1 MEKITSKVVIEHV
14 KKLLDESAKE
24 ITEAEK
30 REQQK
35 YAVLI
40 QSRSDKQL
48 LTRMLDESSQI
59 RNNRKLSR
67 RIKHLLGI
75 YGIPGFFNW
84 FDTLLIRAFAS
95 FGYLFDFVA
104 IPIFKKKLRQD
115 TAAVIIDEKPS
126 VFFRHL
132 RKRQQE
138 KIGQNVNLLG
148 EVVLGDSEAE
158 ARYQHYLEGLK
169 NPQINYISIKISGI
183 YAQINALNYEQNK
196 RDLVEKIANIYRR
209 AMEFPYVDEQGNS
222 SPKFVN
228 LDMEEYKDT
237 HLTLDVF
244 FEVLSM
250 PEFKH
255 YPAGI
260 VIQAYLPDAWSF
272 QSRLREFAH
281 KRVADGGAPVKMR
294 LVKGANLAMET
305 VVSSLKGWTNPIYD
319 NKIDV
324 DANYLKILDRA
335 LEPANAAC
343 VHIGVASHNLFTLS
357 YSYLLA
363 LKNDVLG
370 YLSFEM
376 LEGMANYLP
385 RVMKSLNKQIILY
398 TPVVSDENFLNA
410 VSYLV
415 RRLDENTGR
424 DNFLSYSFNLTYGS
438 DTWHFLQRQFEEA
451 YSRKDDI
458 CIKPRRTQDRNEP
471 VTFEGAET
479 EFRNEPDTNFDLPQN
494 RAWAMQIHNR
504 WKKDKHFV
512 PKQIPV
518 QIGEKE
524 IITEK
529 TLRYYDHS
537 QNNEVCVAE
546 TCLATT
552 EHVEAMIQTS
562 EKDASGW
569 AKKSLDERTELLHR
583 VAVNIANKR
592 GDLIGCMSAVTGKT
606 FFEGDVEVSEA
617 VDFCRYYPLSLRAFY
632 DLHTIELNPRGLILV
647 IPPWNFPTAIPVGG
661 VAAALAGG
669 NRVILK
675 PATVAY
681 PVARMFVECFWDA
694 GIPGDALQIVCT
706 DGREPLKHLTTHPAV
721 KQVIFTGGTD
731 TALQLMQQN
740 PTCPVSAETGG
751 KNAMILTSACD
762 RDHAILNILT
772 SAFSNAGQKCSACSL
787 LLLEKEIYDDPAF
800 REKLKDAV
808 LSLHA
813 GQVWDHGNIVGPMV
827 TNINDKLEKAFELEP
842 GESWLVPPV
851 FADELKYMLKPTVKW
866 GVKPDS
872 YTFNNELF
880 APLLAVV
887 RMENLEEGIRLVNST
902 GYGLT
907 SGLQSLDEEEHEL
920 WKQNIEAG
928 NLYINRGI
936 TGAIVS
942 RQPFGGMKLSAFGP
956 GIKAGGPNYAV
967 SFMQVNEKPE
977 LKAEVQELW
986 IKELQSKQLINDEEA
1001 GRMQLF
1007 YQSCQLWWKQEFSL
1021 EKDIHQIHG
1030 EKNIFRYLPLKKMAL
1045 RIYPA
1050 DSFCDLVMVLKAAE
1064 LAGTK
1069 IDLSSAVED
1078 ETITR
1083 LKTISGWSAFHK
1095 ETDADFAGRM
1105 QVYER
1110 IRCVAKVLPE
1120 ALLNKSAQTG
1130 MYIASQSPVA
1140 EARIEMLHYLK
1151 EQSVSYEYHRYGNI
1165 IED

>member
-1 MEKITSKVVIEHV
+1 MVKITSEAVIEHV
-14 KKLLDESAKE
+14 KMLLDESARE
-24 ITEAEK
+24 ISEVEK
-30 REQQK
+30 KEQQK
-35 YAVLI
+35 YAILI

-59 RNNRKLSR
+59 RNNKKLSR

-75 YGIPGFFNW
+75 YGIPGFFNK

-95 FGYLFDFVA
+95 FGYMFDFVA
-104 IPIFKKKLRQD
+104 IPIFKKKLRSD
-115 TAAVIIDEKPS
+115 TSAVIIDEKPS

-132 RKRQQE
+132 RKRKQE

-158 ARYQHYLEGLK
+158 ARYHHYLESLK
-169 NPQINYISIKISGI
+169 NPRINYISIKISGI
-183 YAQINALNYEQNK
+183 YAQINALNYAQNK
-196 RDLVEKIANIYRR
+196 LDLIAKISNIYHR
-209 AMEFPYVDEQGNS
+209 AMEYPYTDECGKR

-244 FEVLSM
+244 FDVLSK
-250 PEFKH
+250 PEFKQ

-260 VIQAYLPDAWSF
+260 VVQAYLPDAWDF
-272 QSRLREFAH
+272 QSHLLEFAK
-281 KRVADGGAPVKMR
+281 KRVADGGAPIKMR

-305 VVSSLKGWTNPIYD
+305 VVSSLKGWSNPIYD

-335 LEPANAAC
+335 LEPDNATC
-343 VHIGVASHNLFTLS
+343 VHVGVASHNLFTLS

-363 LKNDVLG
+363 VQNGVLD

-398 TPVVSDENFLNA
+398 TPVVSDKNFLNA

-451 YSRKDDI
+451 ISRKEVI

-471 VTFEGAET
+471 VTFDGAEN
-479 EFRNEPDTNFDLPQN
+479 EFINEPDTNFDLPQN

-512 PKQIPV
+512 PKLIPV

-552 EHVEAMIQTS
+552 EHVEEMIQTS
-562 EKDASGW
+562 EKDATGW
-569 AKKSLDERTELLHR
+569 ARKSLQERTELLHH

-617 VDFCRYYPLSLRAFY
+617 VDFCRYYPLSLRTFY
-632 DLHTIELNPRGLILV
+632 DLHTIELKPRGLILV

-661 VAAALAGG
+661 VAAALTGG

-681 PVARMFVECFWDA
+681 PIARMFVECFWDA
-694 GIPGDALQIVCT
+694 GIPKDALQIVCT
-706 DGREPLKHLTTHPAV
+706 DGREPLKYLTTHPAV
-721 KQVIFTGGTD
+721 KQMIFTGGTD
-731 TALQLMQQN
+731 TALHLMKQN

-787 LLLEKEIYDDPAF
+787 LLLEKEIYDDVAF

-827 TNINDKLEKAFELEP
+827 TNNNDKLDKAFELEP

-851 FADELKYMLKPTVKW
+851 FADEMKYMLKPTVKW
-866 GVKPDS
+866 GVKQGS
-872 YTFNNELF
+872 YTFNTELF
-880 APLLAVV
+880 APLLSAV

-907 SGLQSLDEEEHEL
+907 SGLQSLDEEEHKL

-936 TGAIVS
+936 TGAVVS

-956 GIKAGGPNYAV
+956 GIKAGGSNYAV
-967 SFMQVNEKPE
+967 SFMQVNEKPM

-986 IKELQSKQLINDEEA
+986 IKELLAKQLVSVMVAE
-1001 GRMQLF
+1001 RLQVF
-1007 YQSCQLWWKQEFSL
+1007 YLSCQHWWKREFSI
-1021 EKDIHQIHG
+1021 EKDIHQIRG

-1045 RIYPA
+1045 RIFPG
-1050 DSFCDLVMVLKAAE
+1050 DLISDLLMVLKAAE
-1064 LAGTK
+1064 LAGTQL
-1069 IDLSSAVED
+1069 DLSSAEDD
-1078 ETITR
+1078 ETIDILRTFN
-1083 LKTISGWSAFHK
+1083 SWSAFHE
-1095 ETDADFAGRM
+1095 ETDAVFAERM

-1110 IRCVAKVLPE
+1110 IRCVRTALPE
-1120 ALLNKSAQTG
+1120 VLISKSAQTG

-1140 EARIEMLHYLK
+1140 EGRIEMLHYLK

>member
-1 MEKITSKVVIEHV
+1 MEKITSQAVIEHV
-14 KKLLDESAKE
+14 KKLLNESALE

-30 REQQK
+30 KEQQK

-40 QSRSDKQL
+40 QSRNDKQL

-67 RIKHLLGI
+67 RIKHLLKI
-75 YGIPGFFNW
+75 YGIPGFFNS
-84 FDTLLIRAFAS
+84 FDTMLIRAFAS

-104 IPIFKKKLRQD
+104 IPIFKRKLRQD
-115 TAAVIIDEKPS
+115 TSAVIINEKPS
-126 VFFRHL
+126 VFFSHL

-138 KIGQNVNLLG
+138 RIGQNVNLLG

-158 ARYQHYLEGLK
+158 TRYKHYLEGLQ

-196 RDLVEKIANIYRR
+196 LDLVEKISNIYRK
-209 AMEFPYVDEQGNS
+209 AMEFSYTNEQGNQ

-228 LDMEEYKDT
+228 LDMEEYKDS

-244 FEVLSM
+244 FEVLSNT
-250 PEFKH
+250 EFKH

-260 VIQAYLPDAWSF
+260 VLQAYLPDAWSF
-272 QSRLREFAH
+272 QTRLLEFAH
-281 KRVADGGAPVKMR
+281 RRLATGGAPIKMR

-305 VVSSLKGWTNPIYD
+305 VVSSLKGWPNPIYD
-319 NKIDV
+319 TKIDV
-324 DANYLKILDRA
+324 DANYMKILDRA

-343 VHIGVASHNLFTLS
+343 VHVGVASHNLFTLS

-363 LKNDVLG
+363 LKNGVLAN
-370 YLSFEM
+370 LSFEM

-438 DTWHFLQRQFEEA
+438 ETWHFLQSQFEEA
-451 YSRKDDI
+451 LSRKENVN
-458 CIKPRRTQDRNEP
+458 IKPYRTQDRNEKVEFRG
-471 VTFEGAET
+471 VTT
-479 EFRNEPDTNFDLPQN
+479 EFSNEPDTNFDLPQN
-494 RAWAMQIHNR
+494 RIWAMQIHNR
-504 WKKDKHFV
+504 WKKDIHYV
-512 PKQIPV
+512 PNIIPV

-524 IITEK
+524 VYSKK

-546 TCLATT
+546 ACLATT
-552 EHVEAMIQTS
+552 LDVELMIMTS
-562 EKDASGW
+562 EKDESGW
-569 AKKSLDERTELLHR
+569 AKKTLDERTELLHR
-583 VAVNIANKR
+583 VAINIVNKR
-592 GDLIGCMSAVTGKT
+592 GELIGCMSAVTGKT

-617 VDFCRYYPLSLRAFY
+617 VDFCRYYPLSLRSFY
-632 DLHTIELNPRGLILV
+632 DLQNIKLQPCGLILV

-681 PVARMFVECFWDA
+681 PIARMFVECFWDA
-694 GIPGDALQIVCT
+694 GIPKDALQLVCT
-706 DGREPLKHLTTHPAV
+706 DGREPLKYLTTHPAV

-731 TALQLMQQN
+731 TALKLMQQN
-740 PTCPVSAETGG
+740 PACPVSAETGG
-751 KNAMILTSACD
+751 KNAIILTSACD
-762 RDHAILNILT
+762 RDHAILNVLT

-787 LLLEKEIYDDPAF
+787 LLLEKEIFDDESF

-827 TNINDKLEKAFELEP
+827 TNNNDKLEKALELEP
-842 GESWLVPPV
+842 GETWLVPPV
-851 FADELKYMLKPTVKW
+851 ITDELKYILKPAVKW
-866 GVKPDS
+866 GVKPGS
-872 YTFNNELF
+872 YTFVTELF

-887 RMENLEEGIRLVNST
+887 RIENLEDGINMVNST

-907 SGLQSLDEEEHEL
+907 SGLQSLDEEEHEI
-920 WKQNIEAG
+920 WKQKIEAG

-936 TGAIVS
+936 TGAIVG

-967 SFMQVNEKPE
+967 SFIHVKEQNYH
-977 LKAEVQELW
+977 KAEVQELW
-986 IKELQSKQLINDEEA
+986 IKELQSKQLISSSDA
-1001 GRMQLF
+1001 VRLQIF
-1007 YQSCQLWWKQEFSL
+1007 IQSCQHWWKHEFSV
-1021 EKDIHQIHG
+1021 EKDIHQILG
-1030 EKNIFRYLPLKKMAL
+1030 EKNIFRYLALKKMAL
-1045 RIYPA
+1045 RIYQG
-1050 DSFCDLVMVLKAAE
+1050 DSFCDLMMVLKAAE
-1064 LAGTK
+1064 LAGTQ
-1069 IDLSSAVED
+1069 IDLSSEG
-1078 ETITR
+1078 EYEIISR
-1083 LKTISGWSAFHK
+1083 LKTMSGWCSFHK
-1095 ETDADFAGRM
+1095 ETDAEFAERM
-1105 QVYER
+1105 HAYER
-1110 IRCVAKVLPE
+1110 IRCVTSDIPRELIE
-1120 ALLNKSAQTG
+1120 QSSRTG
-1130 MYIASQSPVA
+1130 LYIASKKPVI
-1140 EARIEMLHYLK
+1140 EGRIEMLHYMK